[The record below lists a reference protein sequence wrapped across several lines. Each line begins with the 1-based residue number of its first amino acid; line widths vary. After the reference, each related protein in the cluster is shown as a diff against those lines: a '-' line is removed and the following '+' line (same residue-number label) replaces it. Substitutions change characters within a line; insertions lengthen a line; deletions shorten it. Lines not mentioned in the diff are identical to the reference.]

1 MYQSIL
7 SSIKITT
14 IAAAVGLACV
24 TAAQAFPPHRA
35 AVPQQ
40 QEAQPV
46 RPLNEADR
54 REISFITRAH
64 VAAMSSRNADILY
77 RLAAPEIRSKFQDAG
92 HMLKVYSVLQGPF
105 TIAKDMRMDG
115 LSVKNPQEPIQY
127 AYITDRKGRL
137 WWAALLVKKAADG
150 TWHVRNCLIVPA
162 PGIIS

>member
-1 MYQSIL
+1 MMYQSIL
-7 SSIKITT
+7 SSIKMTMT
-14 IAAAVGLACV
+14 AAAVGLACV
-24 TAAQAFPPHRA
+24 TSAQAFLPFDA

-40 QEAQPV
+40 EVEPV
-46 RPLNEADR
+46 LSLNDTDR

-64 VAAMSSRNADILY
+64 VAALSSKNADILY
-77 RLAAPEIRSKFQDAG
+77 RLAAPEIRSKFQNAG
-92 HMLKVYSVLQGPF
+92 HMLKVYSLLQGPF

-115 LSVKNPQEPIQY
+115 LSIKNPKEPIQY

-137 WWAALLVKKAADG
+137 WWAALVVKKAVDG